1 MKTFKTT
8 GVCTKENK
16 NMVDITDRL
25 VKMKAMVDA
34 GNYFTVTR
42 GRQYGKTTT
51 LTALAKFLKNEY
63 VVISLDFQNLDDGSF
78 ENGSIFTQALSQ
90 LMIDEYEFG
99 GAEIP
104 QNYIDAFEELC
115 QKETAKVRMADIFR
129 IYKRWCRDS
138 DKPIVL
144 MIDEVDSATNNQVFL
159 DFLALLREG
168 FLARTSKGVP
178 TFRSVILA
186 GVTDIKSL
194 KRKIRPDEAHKFNSP
209 WNIAADFDIDMSLP
223 VEGITGMLDEY
234 ENDHHTGMDTPKIAQ
249 EIFDYTSGYPF
260 LVSRICQI
268 IDTDLV
274 DSWTINGVS
283 EAVKCILLEKSPLF
297 DSLMGKVFNNDYL
310 KDILQHI
317 LFDGERV
324 SYNPD
329 SIPVMDGE
337 MYGLI
342 KRDNGAVVVANR
354 IFETRIYNYFLNQSE
369 MKDSPISRSGSES
382 KEMFIEGGRLNMNR
396 LLEHYITVF
405 DDIYEGKAESFS
417 EEEGRRRFL
426 LFIRPVINGTGNYYV
441 ESRTRNNERMD
452 IVIDYLGER
461 FVVELKIWRGEAYH
475 EKGELQLAN
484 YLDYYHLDKGYM
496 LTYSFN
502 KSKNTSLTM
511 KTIQDK
517 TLIEAFV

>member
-1 MKTFKTT
+1 MKAFTTT
-8 GVCTKENK
+8 GVCTKEN
-16 NMVDITDRL
+16 NYMVDITDRL

-42 GRQYGKTTT
+42 ARQYGKTTT
-51 LTALAKFLKNEY
+51 LNALYHYLQDDY
-63 VVISLDFQNLDDGSF
+63 IVINLSF
-78 ENGSIFTQALSQ
+78 EGIGEAGFSSEQTFVKAFCRKLKRETRAGLVIPDNIKNQIDDFLSRTEEQAQ
-90 LMIDEYEFG
+90 LDELFDTLYDWCYES
-99 GAEIP
+99 E
-104 QNYIDAFEELC
+104 
-115 QKETAKVRMADIFR
+115 KE
-129 IYKRWCRDS
+129 
-138 DKPIVL
+138 IVL
-144 MIDEVDSATNNQVFL
+144 FIDEVDSATNNQVFL
-159 DFLALLREG
+159 DFLAQLRDG
-168 FLARTSKGVP
+168 YLRRQSRGIP
-178 TFRSVILA
+178 TFKSVILA

-194 KRKIRPDEAHKFNSP
+194 KRKIRPDEARKFNSP
-209 WNIAADFDIDMSLP
+209 WNIAADFNIDMSLS
-223 VEGITGMLDEY
+223 VEGIKEMLDEY
-234 ENDHHTGMDTPKIAQ
+234 ENDHHTGMDTAKMAQ
-249 EIFDYTSGYPF
+249 EIYAYTSGYPF

-274 DSWTINGVS
+274 DSWTVNGVS
-283 EAVKCILLEKSPLF
+283 EAVKCILLEKNPLF

-369 MKDSPISRSGSES
+369 MKDSPISRSGSDS

-475 EKGELQLAN
+475 EKGEQQLAN

-502 KSKNTSLTM
+502 KSKNTSLTT

>member
-1 MKTFKTT
+1 
-8 GVCTKENK
+8 
-16 NMVDITDRL
+16 MVDITDRL
-25 VKMKAMVDA
+25 IKMKAMVDA

-51 LTALAKFLKNEY
+51 LTALAKYLKNEY
-63 VVISLDFQNLDDGSF
+63 VVLNLDFQNLDDGSF

-104 QNYIDAFEELC
+104 QNYIEAFEELC
-115 QKETAKVRMADIFR
+115 QKDTAKVRMADIFR

-138 DKPIVL
+138 EKPVVL

-209 WNIAADFDIDMSLP
+209 WNIAADFNIDMSLSA
-223 VEGITGMLDEY
+223 EGIAGMLDDY
-234 ENDHHTGMDTPKIAQ
+234 ENDHHTGMNTSIIAQ
-249 EIFDYTSGYPF
+249 EIHDYTSGYPF
-260 LVSRICQI
+260 LVSRICQL
-268 IDTDLV
+268 IDTEFS
-274 DSWTINGVS
+274 DSWTISGVS
-283 EAVKCILLEKSPLF
+283 EAVKRILLEKNTLF
-297 DSLMGKVFNNDYL
+297 DSLMGKVYDNKSL
-310 KDILQHI
+310 SDILQSI
-317 LFDGERV
+317 LFGGERIP
-324 SYNPD
+324 YNPD
-329 SIPVMDGE
+329 SVSIIDGE
-337 MYGLI
+337 MYGFV
-342 KRDNGAVVVANR
+342 KKENGSLVIANR

-382 KEMFIEGGRLNMNR
+382 KEMFIENGHLQMDK
-396 LLEHYITVF
+396 LLKHYVTVF
-405 DDIYEGKAESFS
+405 DDIYEGKADSFS

-426 LFIRPVINGTGNYYV
+426 LFIRPIINGTGNYYV

-475 EKGELQLAN
+475 ENGEKQLAN
-484 YLDYYHLDKGYM
+484 YLDHYHLDKGYL

-502 KSKNTSLTM
+502 KNRKSDFVTNQVEG
-511 KTIQDK
+511 KTIF
-517 TLIEAFV
+517 EAFV

>member
-1 MKTFKTT
+1 MKAFTTT
-8 GVCTKENK
+8 GVCTKEN
-16 NMVDITDRL
+16 NYMVDITDRL

-42 GRQYGKTTT
+42 ARQYGKTTT
-51 LTALAKFLKNEY
+51 LNALYYYLQDDY
-63 VVISLDFQNLDDGSF
+63 IVINLSF
-78 ENGSIFTQALSQ
+78 EGIGDAGFSSEQTFVKAFCRKLKRETRAGLVIPDNIKIQIDDFLSRTEEQAQ
-90 LMIDEYEFG
+90 LDELFDTLYDWCYES
-99 GAEIP
+99 E
-104 QNYIDAFEELC
+104 
-115 QKETAKVRMADIFR
+115 KE
-129 IYKRWCRDS
+129 
-138 DKPIVL
+138 IVL
-144 MIDEVDSATNNQVFL
+144 FIDEVDSATNNQVFL
-159 DFLALLREG
+159 DFLAQLRDG
-168 FLARTSKGVP
+168 YLRRQSRGIP
-178 TFRSVILA
+178 TFKSVILA

-194 KRKIRPDEAHKFNSP
+194 KRKIRPDEARKFNSP
-209 WNIAADFDIDMSLP
+209 WNIAADFNIDMSLS
-223 VEGITGMLDEY
+223 VEGIKEMLDEY
-234 ENDHHTGMDTPKIAQ
+234 ENDHHTGMDTAKMAQ
-249 EIFDYTSGYPF
+249 EIYAYTSGYPF

-274 DSWTINGVS
+274 DSWTVNGVS
-283 EAVKCILLEKSPLF
+283 EAVKCILLEKNPLF

-369 MKDSPISRSGSES
+369 MKDSPISRSGSDS

-475 EKGELQLAN
+475 EKGEQQLAN

-502 KSKNTSLTM
+502 KSKNTSLTT

>member
-1 MKTFKTT
+1 
-8 GVCTKENK
+8 
-16 NMVDITDRL
+16 
-25 VKMKAMVDA
+25 
-34 GNYFTVTR
+34 
-42 GRQYGKTTT
+42 
-51 LTALAKFLKNEY
+51 
-63 VVISLDFQNLDDGSF
+63 
-78 ENGSIFTQALSQ
+78 
-90 LMIDEYEFG
+90 
-99 GAEIP
+99 
-104 QNYIDAFEELC
+104 
-115 QKETAKVRMADIFR
+115 
-129 IYKRWCRDS
+129 
-138 DKPIVL
+138 
-144 MIDEVDSATNNQVFL
+144 
-159 DFLALLREG
+159 
-168 FLARTSKGVP
+168 
-178 TFRSVILA
+178 
-186 GVTDIKSL
+186 
-194 KRKIRPDEAHKFNSP
+194 
-209 WNIAADFDIDMSLP
+209 
-223 VEGITGMLDEY
+223 
-234 ENDHHTGMDTPKIAQ
+234 
-249 EIFDYTSGYPF
+249 
-260 LVSRICQI
+260 
-268 IDTDLV
+268 
-274 DSWTINGVS
+274 
-283 EAVKCILLEKSPLF
+283 
-297 DSLMGKVFNNDYL
+297 
-310 KDILQHI
+310 
-317 LFDGERV
+317 
-324 SYNPD
+324 
-329 SIPVMDGE
+329 MDGE

-405 DDIYEGKAESFS
+405 DDIYEGKADSFS

-502 KSKNTSLTM
+502 KNKSTTLTT

>member
-1 MKTFKTT
+1 MKAFTTT
-8 GVCTKENK
+8 GVCTKEN
-16 NMVDITDRL
+16 NYMVDITDRL

-42 GRQYGKTTT
+42 ARQYGKTTT
-51 LTALAKFLKNEY
+51 LNALYYYLQDDY
-63 VVISLDFQNLDDGSF
+63 IVINLSF
-78 ENGSIFTQALSQ
+78 EGIGDAGFSSEQTFVKAFCRKLKRETRAGLVIPDNIKIQIDDFLSRTEEQAQ
-90 LMIDEYEFG
+90 LDELFDTLYDWCYES
-99 GAEIP
+99 E
-104 QNYIDAFEELC
+104 
-115 QKETAKVRMADIFR
+115 KE
-129 IYKRWCRDS
+129 
-138 DKPIVL
+138 IVL
-144 MIDEVDSATNNQVFL
+144 FIDEVDSATNNQVFL
-159 DFLALLREG
+159 DFLAQLRDG
-168 FLARTSKGVP
+168 YLRRQSRGIP
-178 TFRSVILA
+178 TFKSVILA

-209 WNIAADFDIDMSLP
+209 WNIAADFNIDMSLP

-234 ENDHHTGMDTPKIAQ
+234 ENDHHTGMDTAKIAQ

-283 EAVKCILLEKSPLF
+283 EAVKCILLEKNPLF

-405 DDIYEGKAESFS
+405 DDIYEGKADSFS

-475 EKGELQLAN
+475 EKGELQLAK

-502 KSKNTSLTM
+502 KSKNTSLTT